1 MTAVKA
7 NKSAFGSD
15 VPCTNDDSQSMDLCA
30 TRDKWQSWP
39 IVEVAVSFCEA
50 YRRSLK
56 TGSQP
61 FFLQKLT
68 DDECELGPQN
78 QFGVL
83 FEPNGFILFQA
94 QVLEVSTVAFLVDIF
109 ARPSAAFSLH
119 EPAELIGSCYIMPN
133 HFTSTSGTI
142 KDTIISSSKFEA
154 IGDICMDFLVIK
166 SMENATCD
174 FAVTFAKHWKPV
186 WKGIDVGH
194 RGLGNS
200 YTKAERYFW
209 IDLKRS
215 LFGI

>member
-7 NKSAFGSD
+7 NKSTFGD
-15 VPCTNDDSQSMDLCA
+15 VPSSTNDDSQSMDISA
-30 TRDKWQSWP
+30 TRNEWQSWP
-39 IVEVAVSFCEA
+39 IVEVA
-50 YRRSLK
+50 
-56 TGSQP
+56 
-61 FFLQKLT
+61 KLT
-68 DDECELGPQN
+68 DDECELSPQT

-83 FEPNGFILFQA
+83 FEQSGFILFQA
-94 QVLEVSTVAFLVDIF
+94 KVLEVQTVAFLVDIF
-109 ARPSAAFSLH
+109 ARPASTTKALSLH

-133 HFTSTSGTI
+133 HFTSTSGTF

-154 IGDICMDFLVIK
+154 VGDICMDFLVIK

-200 YTKAERYFW
+200 YTKAER
-209 IDLKRS
+209 
-215 LFGI
+215 

>member
-1 MTAVKA
+1 MAKLAYCRSSGKLLRGLPAVIE
-7 NKSAFGSD
+7 NRKS
-15 VPCTNDDSQSMDLCA
+15 T
-30 TRDKWQSWP
+30 
-39 IVEVAVSFCEA
+39 
-50 YRRSLK
+50 
-56 TGSQP
+56 P

-209 IDLKRS
+209 SIWKEVFSEFNFDFFCPPAVLIKGKTQFHRWKM
-215 LFGI
+215 LTIMVQIW